1 MVSGTVKRLYPSYFK
16 LLTRWL
22 LPLTPVTYRS
32 KLLRICGFAAFKQL
46 ELFWVYILLYK
57 RSVAA
62 HMRDKE
68 GVFIRKGSQFGAQM
82 RTKKP

>member
-1 MVSGTVKRLYPSYFK
+1 MLEGGKHVKPQE
-16 LLTRWL
+16 
-22 LPLTPVTYRS
+22 LTPVDWGEREKTTRK
-32 KLLRICGFAAFKQL
+32 KL
-46 ELFWVYILLYK
+46 EVFWDYILLYK

-62 HMRDKE
+62 HMSDKE